1 MLTKLSLR
9 NTESNKTND
18 SPTSTSMLWTPTWIK
33 TQLDLRIL
41 MWLLSDHNNNNN
53 NNITHRNLDTTTVLI
68 AQGAKALTEATP
80 TGQHKIKVKAPMR
93 PETVNSAITAR
104 F

>member
-1 MLTKLSLR
+1 
-9 NTESNKTND
+9 
-18 SPTSTSMLWTPTWIK
+18 
-33 TQLDLRIL
+33 

-53 NNITHRNLDTTTVLI
+53 NIAHSNLDTTIVLI